1 MKLIPELRRIV
12 EPRMKEPDD
21 LIFTQPNGKMIT
33 VSTLN
38 THFKKICKN
47 AGIRLTTVKKKKA
60 NGTYCNLLTSERIY
74 LYFET
79 STEQH

>member
-1 MKLIPELRRIV
+1 
-12 EPRMKEPDD
+12 MKEPDD

-47 AGIRLTTVKKKKA
+47 AEIRLTTVKKKKS

-74 LYFET
+74 LYFEAF
-79 STEQH
+79 TEQL

>member
-1 MKLIPELRRIV
+1 
-12 EPRMKEPDD
+12 MKEPDD

-47 AGIRLTTVKKKKA
+47 AGIRLTTVKKKKS

-74 LYFET
+74 LHFET
-79 STEQH
+79 FTEQL